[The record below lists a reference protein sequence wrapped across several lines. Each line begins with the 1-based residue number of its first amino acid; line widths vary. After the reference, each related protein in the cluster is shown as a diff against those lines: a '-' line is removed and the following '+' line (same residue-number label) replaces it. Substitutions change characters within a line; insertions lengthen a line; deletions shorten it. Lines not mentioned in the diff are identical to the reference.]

1 MYVTTNF
8 CKATFDI
15 IILIQEDLQSI
26 FAEGVDVLL
35 KIEKVNNLGYDKVD
49 VLFKLTSKTQ
59 NGIQT
64 KL

>member
-1 MYVTTNF
+1 M
-8 CKATFDI
+8 
-15 IILIQEDLQSI
+15 
-26 FAEGVDVLL
+26 FAEEVDVLL
-35 KIEKVNNLGYDKVD
+35 KVNNLGYDKVD

>member
-1 MYVTTNF
+1 M
-8 CKATFDI
+8 
-15 IILIQEDLQSI
+15 

-35 KIEKVNNLGYDKVD
+35 KIEKVNNNLGYDKVD